1 MQMFHRC
8 IFCMYGICMHLS
20 NLFAFTLFVNLFITS
35 GPPGAS
41 QRPPTSHC
49 GWRASPQPRH
59 KSLSHVGKLE
69 FFETPGRFSNLV
81 VVVNGIN
88 RLDSP
93 GVKRLLEKYLIL
105 DVFKEPSE
113 PIMHLQPIDQH
124 LTNYIQGLVAFWLQE
139 KWFVGSLIWSRRLI
153 LPASFPSS
161 SVALFSCWSTKG
173 HSPAGS
179 RSENMVQHCLCC
191 TSNWGYDGIPIYPSR
206 LNQQVGLTHLC
217 SSCQRWLKS
226 TACCNPDKRVIRIS
240 KFFKL

>member
-1 MQMFHRC
+1 MHMFHRSC
-8 IFCMYGICMHLS
+8 IFCMYGICRICLRS
-20 NLFAFTLFVNLFITS
+20 LFSLIFT
-35 GPPGAS
+35 
-41 QRPPTSHC
+41 
-49 GWRASPQPRH
+49 SPQGHPALREDHRH
-59 KSLSHVGKLE
+59 PAVAGGHHLSHV
-69 FFETPGRFSNLV
+69 TN
-81 VVVNGIN
+81 
-88 RLDSP
+88 SP
-93 GVKRLLEKYLIL
+93 GQLQVGVFWDAGPFLQPCSSCEWNQPPWFSWSRLLENYLSL

-139 KWFVGSLIWSRRLI
+139 KWFVGSVIWSRRLI

-191 TSNWGYDGIPIYPSR
+191 TSNWGYDGIPIDPSP

-217 SSCQRWLKS
+217 SSCQSWLKS